1 MTAEALWPALLA
13 LVPAVITILVFSR
26 LFGDNPLFRFA
37 QYLFVG
43 MSLGYAF
50 VVTYH
55 QVLRPAVLG
64 VLAAQNN
71 SVLLSIHLTP
81 FGLGLLLLTRLLGG
95 QKLSW
100 LANIP
105 LAFIF
110 GVSAALALSGALVG
124 TLLPQLVDSIRPL
137 KGSPLEIGGNI
148 FLPLGIIIAL
158 SSFTFAQPK
167 NPVLAQIQLFSA
179 HLGRWLLGL
188 TFGFFL
194 AGALLTYLTALN
206 ERLEFLIQTIR
217 ILSHK

>member
-13 LVPAVITILVFSR
+13 LGPAVITILVFSR

-50 VVTYH
+50 VVAYH
-55 QVLRPAVLG
+55 QVLRPAALG

-71 SVLLSIHLTP
+71 SFLLSLRLTP
-81 FGLGLLLLTRLLGG
+81 FGLGLLLLPRLLGG
-95 QKLSW
+95 QKLSV

-137 KGSPLEIGGNI
+137 KGSALEIGGNI
-148 FLPLGIIIAL
+148 FLPIGMAIAL

-179 HLGRWLLGL
+179 RLGRWLLLL

-206 ERLEFLIQTIR
+206 ERLEFLTQTIR
-217 ILSHK
+217 MLIHK